1 MIDTLEYYQTEL
13 NKYIN
18 RLEYFQEEL
27 NPLMTVL
34 NIRVILFFRL
44 ISVKQNLPSKLKF
57 IIVVSIHYWSSQI
70 SPFEKG
76 SSDFYS
82 QRAGFLK
89 AKNTLNY

>member
-1 MIDTLEYYQTEL
+1 M
-13 NKYIN
+13 
-18 RLEYFQEEL
+18 
-27 NPLMTVL
+27 
-34 NIRVILFFRL
+34 
-44 ISVKQNLPSKLKF
+44 KQYLPSKLKF

-89 AKNTLNY
+89 AKNTLNFYIGNVSLYFLNKGNQLLFFDDFYLQKNKIFEEKV